1 MLYYLSD
8 EAVEL
13 QHLHGGATQ
22 AFRRDRNE
30 GVSMRIPI
38 KVFFFINI
46 VDVFWEGYIFF
57 LQKMT

>member
-38 KVFFFINI
+38 KVFF
-46 VDVFWEGYIFF
+46 
-57 LQKMT
+57 L